1 MLVLTRKPG
10 EKILIGDD
18 IVITVL
24 DARGDSV
31 RIGIDAPRGVKIQ
44 RDEVL
49 RAVTEANLA
58 ATLADAD
65 AEARIKAS
73 LGLTLGG
80 LQLGVPPTAPTA
92 LAADART
99 TVLPVDATPE
109 TAGPST
115 PPRPHPPTLANP

>member
-44 RDEVL
+44 RDEVV
-49 RAVTEANLA
+49 RAVSEANLA
-58 ATLADAD
+58 ATTADAD
-65 AEARIKAS
+65 AEDRIKRN
-73 LGLTLGG
+73 LGLLG
-80 LQLGVPPTAPTA
+80 LPKPKPP
-92 LAADART
+92 
-99 TVLPVDATPE
+99 VQGE
-109 TAGPST
+109 
-115 PPRPHPPTLANP
+115 